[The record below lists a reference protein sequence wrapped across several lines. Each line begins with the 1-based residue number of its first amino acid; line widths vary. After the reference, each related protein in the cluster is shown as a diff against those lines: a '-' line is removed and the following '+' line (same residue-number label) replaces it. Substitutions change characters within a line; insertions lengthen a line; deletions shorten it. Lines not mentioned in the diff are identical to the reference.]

1 MTFTNL
7 QYAGTKLAKVR
18 KWLSAPDPSMNYQK
32 ALKQCQD
39 DTGLW
44 FLECDQY
51 AKWKT
56 DAVLFLW
63 LHGIPGCGKTTLSST
78 ILEDVL
84 QHCNNDSG
92 KVVAYFY
99 FDFNDVQKQNPELM
113 LCSLI
118 CQLSQQ
124 CIKIPASLD
133 TLFSS
138 CDSGQRQPS
147 IHELVEVMQQMI
159 QDFPHVYIVL
169 DALDEC
175 SERTELTDI
184 LETIAAWRLKNLHVL
199 VTSRRERDIESSL
212 ETFIDQQNVICLQS
226 ELVDRDIQKY
236 VQQRLSDDKKL
247 GKWGEDL
254 RQEIE
259 AALVKGAHG
268 MYGFLS
274 YCSLETQG

>member
-1 MTFTNL
+1 
-7 QYAGTKLAKVR
+7 
-18 KWLSAPDPSMNYQK
+18 MNYQK
-32 ALKQCQD
+32 ALKLRQD

-44 FLECDQY
+44 FLNSDQS
-51 AKWKT
+51 AEWKT
-56 DAVLFLW
+56 GAASFLW
-63 LHGIPGCGKTTLSST
+63 LHGIPGCGKTILSST

-84 QHCNNDSG
+84 QHCKNDPG

-113 LCSLI
+113 LRSLI

-133 TLFSS
+133 TLFSA

-147 IHELVEVMQQMI
+147 LHALVEVMQQMI

-184 LETIAAWRLKNLHVL
+184 LETMAEWQLKNLHIL

-212 ETFIDQQNVICLQS
+212 VTFIDQRNVICLQS

-236 VQQRLSDDKKL
+236 VQKRLSDKKL
-247 GKWGEDL
+247 GKWGTDPTL

-259 AALVKGAHG
+259 AALRNGAHG
-268 MYGFLS
+268 MYRFYL
-274 YCSLETQG
+274 TVPWKRRAND